1 MKVPLCTSVVSV
13 FIELKNLFSTD
24 NDWTS
29 LTFTRPRVVLTR
41 NHNLKMPVN
50 LLRSKEVFTFP

>member
-13 FIELKNLFSTD
+13 FIELKNFFSGD

-29 LTFTRPRVVLTR
+29 VTFTRHRVVLTR
-41 NHNLKMPVN
+41 NHNLKMPIN
-50 LLRSKEVFTFP
+50 LLRNK